1 MNGRRNIFTMEY
13 QIIVSMTISDRVTLV
28 VIGSHFLASVYHAL
42 AYVYST
48 QAERRAAPHVAVR
61 CFRAQLRCEM

>member
-1 MNGRRNIFTMEY
+1 
-13 QIIVSMTISDRVTLV
+13 MTISDRVTLV

-48 QAERRAAPHVAVR
+48 QAERRTPRCAARGRALFSRSVA
-61 CFRAQLRCEM
+61 LRDVNAV